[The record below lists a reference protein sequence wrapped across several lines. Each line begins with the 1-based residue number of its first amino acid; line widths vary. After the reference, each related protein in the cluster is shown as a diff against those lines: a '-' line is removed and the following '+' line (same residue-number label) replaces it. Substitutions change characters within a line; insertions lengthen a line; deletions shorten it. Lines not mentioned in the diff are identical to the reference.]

1 MLFLSDEQL
10 IFTGMVYETFIIGI
24 ASIILILI
32 FRKYLEKRQRLT
44 LILFC
49 IFVFFVISIVFS
61 WLSKVI
67 RLYGGLDYIID
78 NELPD
83 PLTIESFFI
92 LRIVEFRFAFVFITI
107 SLGFSYMLKVG
118 VYDEKYNSKEKL
130 FVSIYAVLSILYQIV
145 LFVRGLLLLDL
156 IAFMLVTFYMAYIY
170 IPFFNHSVKNY
181 RSVDDPVYKKGFLSL
196 AIMALSLSLILV
208 CQLIDR
214 IFVIALDI
222 VGYTPFYFAGWTL
235 AIVALLGAYFGYI
248 RPKSR
253 E

>member
-1 MLFLSDEQL
+1 MLFLTDEEL
-10 IFTGMVYETFIIGI
+10 IFTGMVYETIIIII

-32 FRKYLEKRQRLT
+32 FIKYLEKKQRLT
-44 LILFC
+44 LILFF
-49 IFVFFVISIVFS
+49 IFVFFVVSILFS

-83 PLTIESFFI
+83 PFTIESFFI
-92 LRIVEFRFAFVFITI
+92 LRVVEFRFAFVFII
-107 SLGFSYMLKVG
+107 VSLAFSYVLKVG
-118 VYDEKYNSKEKL
+118 VYEEKYNPKGKS
-130 FVSIYAVLSILYQIV
+130 FVLIYAILSILYQIFLFARGV
-145 LFVRGLLLLDL
+145 LILDL
-156 IAFMLVTFYMAYIY
+156 IAFMLVTFYMAFIY

-181 RSVDDPVYKKGFLSL
+181 KSVEDPVYKKGFLSL

-214 IFVIALDI
+214 IFVIVLDI

-235 AIVALLGAYFGYI
+235 AIIALMGAYFGYI
-248 RPKSR
+248 RPKSK

>member
-10 IFTGMVYETFIIGI
+10 IFTGMIYETIVIII
-24 ASIILILI
+24 ATIILILI
-32 FRKYLEKRQRLT
+32 FMKYLEKRQRLT
-44 LILFC
+44 LILFF
-49 IFVFFVISIVFS
+49 IFVFFVFAIVFS

-83 PLTIESFFI
+83 PLTIESFFF
-92 LRIVEFRFAFVFITI
+92 LRIVEFRFAFIFIII
-107 SLGFSYMLKVG
+107 SLAFSYVLKVG
-118 VYDEKYNSKEKL
+118 VYEEEYNPKEKL
-130 FVSIYAVLSILYQIV
+130 FVIIYGVLTILYQIV
-145 LFVRGLLLLDL
+145 FYIRGVLILDL
-156 IAFMLVTFYMAYIY
+156 IAFMLVTFYMALIY
-170 IPFFNHSVKNY
+170 IPFFNHSVKSY

-222 VGYTPFYFAGWTL
+222 IGYTPFYFAGWTL
-235 AIVALLGAYFGYI
+235 AVIALLGAYFGYI